1 MASNSNAGDI
11 ITPPSDSQPGT
22 QATSSSPLFV
32 KCPGNCERRVALDF
46 IKLASDGRSRAVW
59 TCSSCSQIKKK
70 QIKIRWYNLVCVQ
83 CTRTHGKTRLIQ
95 SCARTCP
102 AKQALE
108 RKKDLIRGSK
118 HDPMS
123 KQVVECPGTCKQRI
137 AIESV
142 NLGRNGRSKRKI
154 WTCSSCSLITKKR
167 MRISCIKLVCV
178 RCTHTHGKTCLIG
191 SCASDCPTKQALEAK
206 SGGNLGRD
214 SKPDRISKRVF
225 KYENNIYQDVANFC
239 DTYEG
244 LKNTYSDA
252 RAQVMNTDFPKSTY
266 LVVPGLSRNNYR
278 HIPENWKNGARDLK
292 DVEGA
297 AYILGQKTR
306 PTISH
311 LLLVCQKE
319 LTREAESALLSAK
332 QKKELITNSMC
343 KQPGNAKWHVPRK
356 RPAKVLERHQK
367 STSVAIANC

>member
-1 MASNSNAGDI
+1 M
-11 ITPPSDSQPGT
+11 
-22 QATSSSPLFV
+22 
-32 KCPGNCERRVALDF
+32 
-46 IKLASDGRSRAVW
+46 
-59 TCSSCSQIKKK
+59 
-70 QIKIRWYNLVCVQ
+70 VCVQ

-118 HDPMS
+118 HGPMS

-178 RCTHTHGKTCLIG
+178 RCTHTHGETCLIG
-191 SCASDCPTKQALEAK
+191 SCASNCPTKRALETK
-206 SGGNLGRD
+206 KNLGRD

-278 HIPENWKNGARDLK
+278 HIPENWKNGAQDLK

-332 QKKELITNSMC
+332 QKKRLKTNSTC
-343 KQPGNAKWHVPRK
+343 KQLGIAKS
-356 RPAKVLERHQK
+356 LENQQS
-367 STSVAIANC
+367 STSVARASC